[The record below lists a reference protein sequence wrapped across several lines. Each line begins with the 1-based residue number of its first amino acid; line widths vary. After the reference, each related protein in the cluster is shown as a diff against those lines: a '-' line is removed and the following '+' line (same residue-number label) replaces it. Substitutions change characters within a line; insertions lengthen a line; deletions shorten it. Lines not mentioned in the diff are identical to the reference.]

1 MNGEEARRLATELIH
16 TFFTSQSNPL
26 VRHHIDSYD
35 QFLKNDI
42 QSILKANNPLLIY
55 KNPKDISG
63 EVGSSKY
70 KYKTE
75 IFFGGLDSDQIFVGI
90 PTIALDS
97 GEDVRVLFPNEARL
111 RNLTYAV
118 QITLNV
124 LVRITRQPRQTEEE
138 RLNKIIPTPIVV
150 EKLIE
155 NMNLCNMPLMLHSRY
170 CILNEKPAT
179 VLRQMGECQYDQG
192 GYFII
197 DGSEKILITR
207 QEGAF
212 NTLWITEQ
220 SSDPKNQFYASIS
233 SLNPVSRDVKRVS
246 FFWTREKHK
255 GVYFFGKIKSS
266 KYKPSVLEVS
276 IPFVLKPIPIFVLFR
291 ALGLQTDK
299 EIIQAIFPDS
309 SHPETA
315 LLADLLIPS
324 INAAA
329 PFLDS
334 FSAIQYI
341 KTLTKGFSVYHVL
354 DIVHNHL
361 FPHVEDLPGARRAFL
376 ADCVRKMLKVIQKIE
391 APASRDDTRNQ
402 RLLTSGFLCQMLF
415 QNIYKTYLKAVALTI
430 DKEFNYNEST
440 YSEENFEKIFLEGNR
455 RKIFMAGHLTTGIMR
470 GFKGKWQTGSNK
482 EEAGIIQEMS
492 RLSYIDFM
500 SHCRRVVLNFDTSM
514 KLAGPR
520 RLNPSQYGYFCT
532 SETPAGG
539 SIGVTK
545 NFSMFT
551 TVSISMNPAPVIQWL
566 FTKARVLPC
575 QHITPSLAAMM
586 VPVYV
591 NSGIIGY
598 TARPKELSQVLRLMK
613 RTGCLP
619 PYSSS
624 GFSIPERKL
633 FIYLDD
639 GRPLRPLIVCEPRG
653 SIPVLSKFV
662 GSWRDLVVGSYPK
675 TTQVQPYTQSFI
687 DPLEKGSLDDYIVE
701 LTPFQGHI
709 EYLDPY
715 EQNECLLANLPEYI
729 IPETTHMEI
738 HPSSIMGIIAGSIPF
753 PNHNQSPRNQLGSS
767 QSKQGVSLYTSN
779 WKVRYDNT
787 ANILCYG
794 QMPLTRTIYQD
805 YVGGGLLP
813 YGENIILAMGM
824 YGGYNQEDGII
835 MNADALA
842 RGQFRSINYRCYEA
856 FEEDDQMSHSQTRI
870 AHPKNVAGWLDL
882 RVNLDYGKLD
892 DSGIVR
898 VGEYVDQNTVIVS
911 MYMSSNGKMKDAS
924 LTPQVWTS
932 GRVEEVVVLVSP
944 TGLRLVK
951 IRVTHDRVP
960 ELGDKFCLTPDHD
973 VLTSDG
979 WKPISEIT
987 INDMIAQLNDDEKL
1001 TEFVNPKEVFVFDNS
1016 DELYEIVTDVGS
1028 HMVTKYHRVF
1038 ASEKIGPRR
1047 LIQASLLYVL
1057 TNVGFYMYDK
1067 DMNKYRINDII
1078 LHTKKTKVHC
1088 VTVSSGI
1095 FLAKRHGSE
1104 TAFWTGNSNR
1114 HGQKGT
1120 LNVLYRGHDMP
1131 RTADGIV
1138 PDMIMNPTAIPS
1150 RMTIGQILEMMM
1162 GNVGA
1167 AVGAIGNGTAF
1178 MNDGS
1183 PHEMLGNILEGLGL
1197 HKMSN
1202 QVLYNGMSGE
1212 QMTADIYMGVVY
1224 GMRLKHMTEDKWN
1237 ARGEGRREQKTHQPT
1252 GGRGNEGG
1260 LKIGEMERD
1269 AIVAHGISSFLQ
1281 ESMMKRSDGTDF
1293 IVCNGCGTIPIY
1305 NESEGLYICPL
1316 CDGPIQYTG
1325 NTTQTLEPIPPPT
1338 RSAATFSK
1346 IELPYATKLFFQEM
1360 ETFTNMG
1367 LRIITT
1373 KNTSRLKGMDTIE
1386 NLVVAGEDAN
1396 LPLPE
1401 IIYPIMEIPEKNV
1414 IVVPTAMEVKET
1426 LDKLNKEMES
1436 IKIGEIV
1443 SVQTQQAQQTT
1454 GQQPQQSTGQIQQTP
1469 GQIQQPQ
1476 QSTGQQPQQSTGQ
1489 QPQQTTG
1496 QQTTGQ
1502 QTTGQQPQAPT
1513 TGEMELQEASIVPE
1527 LVTQEG
1533 NPVLVVDTSEE
1544 AMARAGLRE
1553 PKDIIP
1559 TMIASE
1565 GESIPTKTT
1574 IRKPVFR
1581 RRTPAP
1587 EEIPEAP
1594 SSIEQQEEDS
1604 QVRTTPLNQIKVV
1617 KLG

>member
-1 MNGEEARRLATELIH
+1 MNGEESRRLATELIH
-16 TFFTSQSNPL
+16 TFFTTQLNPL

-35 QFLKNDI
+35 QFLMNDI
-42 QSILKANNPLLIY
+42 TSILKANNPLLIY
-55 KNPKDISG
+55 KNPKDTSG
-63 EVGSSKY
+63 EIGSSKY

-75 IFFGGLDSDQIFVGI
+75 IFFGGIESDQVFVGI
-90 PTIALDS
+90 PTISLGS

-111 RNLTYAV
+111 RNLTYSV
-118 QITLNV
+118 QVSVNV
-124 LVRITRQPRQTEEE
+124 FVRITRQPKQTEEE
-138 RLNKIIPTPIVV
+138 RLNKIIPQPVIT
-150 EKLIE
+150 ELNIE
-155 NMNLCNMPLMLHSRY
+155 NMNLFNMPLMLHSRY
-170 CILNEKPAT
+170 CILNEKPST

-197 DGSEKILITR
+197 DGSEKVLVTR

-220 SSDPKNQFYASIS
+220 PSDPKNQFYASIS

-246 FFWTREKHK
+246 FFWSHEKNK
-255 GVYFFGKIKSS
+255 GVYFFGKLVRS

-299 EIIQAIFPDS
+299 EIIETIFPDAN
-309 SHPETA
+309 HPETA

-329 PFLDS
+329 PFLDT

-376 ADCVRKMLKVIQKIE
+376 AECVRKILRVIQKIE
-391 APASRDDTRNQ
+391 APANRDDTRNQ

-440 YSEENFEKIFLEGNR
+440 YSEENFQKIFLEGNR

-500 SHCRRVVLNFDTSM
+500 SHVRRVVLNFDTSM

-551 TVSISMNPAPVIQWL
+551 TVSIGMNPAPVINWL
-566 FTKARVLPC
+566 FTKAKVLPC
-575 QHITPSLAAMM
+575 QHITPSLAAVM

-624 GFSIPERKL
+624 GFSISERKL
-633 FIYLDD
+633 FVYLDD
-639 GRPLRPLIVCEPRG
+639 GRPLRPLLICEPRG
-653 SIPVLSKFV
+653 TVPVLSNFS
-662 GSWRDLVVGSYPK
+662 GSWRDLVVGSYTK
-675 TTQVQPYTQSFI
+675 TANVQPYTQLFI
-687 DPLEKGSLDDYIVE
+687 DPLVKGTLDDYIAE
-701 LTPFQGHI
+701 LTPFQSRI

-715 EQNECLLANLPEYI
+715 EQNECLLANVPEYI

-738 HPSSIMGIIAGSIPF
+738 HSSSIMGIIAGSIPF

-767 QSKQGVSLYTSN
+767 QSKQGLSIYSSN
-779 WKVRYDNT
+779 WKIRYDNT

-794 QMPLTRTIYQD
+794 EMPLTRTIYQD

-813 YGENIILAMGM
+813 YGQNIILAMGM

-835 MNADALA
+835 MNADACA

-856 FEEDDQMSHSQTRI
+856 FEEDDQMSHTKTRI
-870 AHPKNVAGWLDL
+870 GNPKNIPGWLDL
-882 RVNLDYGKLD
+882 KVSLDYGKLD

-911 MYMSSNGKMKDAS
+911 MYMTANGKMKDAS
-924 LTPQVWTS
+924 LTPQVWTR
-932 GRVEEVVVLVSP
+932 GRVEEVVVLVNP
-944 TGLRLVK
+944 MGLRLVK
-951 IRVTHDRVP
+951 IRVTQDRIP

-973 VLTSDG
+973 VLTIQG
-979 WKPISEIT
+979 WKPIAEVS
-987 INDMIAQLNDDEKL
+987 INDTIAQLNDEENL
-1001 TEFVNPKEVFVFDNS
+1001 TEFVNPSEVFIFDNTE
-1016 DELYEIVTDVGS
+1016 ELYEIITDNGS
-1028 HMVTKYHRVF
+1028 HMVTKNHKIYT
-1038 ASEKIGPRR
+1038 SEINGPRR
-1047 LIQASLLYVL
+1047 LIEASCLYILL
-1057 TNVGFYMYDK
+1057 NIGFYIYDK
-1067 DMNKYRINDII
+1067 HMNKYRINDII
-1078 LHTKKTKVHC
+1078 IHNDIKSKVHC
-1088 VTVSSGI
+1088 VTVPSGV
-1095 FLAKRHGSE
+1095 FLVKRHGSE
-1104 TAFWTGNSNR
+1104 TGFWTGNSNR

-1120 LNVLYRGHDMP
+1120 LNILYRGHDMP

-1162 GNVGA
+1162 GNVA
-1167 AVGAIGNGTAF
+1167 ANVGAIGNGTAF

-1197 HKMSN
+1197 HRMSN
-1202 QVLYNGMSGE
+1202 QILYNGMTGE
-1212 QMTADIYMGVVY
+1212 QMTADIYMGIVY

-1237 ARGEGRREQKTHQPT
+1237 ARGEGRREQRTHQPT

-1269 AIVAHGISSFLQ
+1269 AIVAHGVSSFLQ
-1281 ESMMKRSDGTDF
+1281 ESMMKRSDGTSF
-1293 IVCNGCGTIPIY
+1293 IVCNGCGTVPIY
-1305 NESEGLYICPL
+1305 NESEGLYICSL

-1325 NTTQTLEPIPPPT
+1325 NTAQTLEPIPPPT

-1346 IELPYATKLFFQEM
+1346 VEMPYATKLFLQEM

-1367 LRIITT
+1367 MRLLTTANTT
-1373 KNTSRLKGMDTIE
+1373 KFKGMNSIE
-1386 NLVVAGEDAN
+1386 NLVVASEDAN

-1401 IIYPIMEIPEKNV
+1401 IVYPTMEIPEKNV
-1414 IVVPTAMEVKET
+1414 ILAPTAVEVKET
-1426 LDKLNKEMES
+1426 LDRLNKEMEDVKLAQTVAVEKIAPQTKPIPQSIPQSTTQSIPQS
-1436 IKIGEIV
+1436 IK
-1443 SVQTQQAQQTT
+1443 
-1454 GQQPQQSTGQIQQTP
+1454 PQIPQQTP
-1469 GQIQQPQ
+1469 SVIE
-1476 QSTGQQPQQSTGQ
+1476 GQQ
-1489 QPQQTTG
+1489 
-1496 QQTTGQ
+1496 
-1502 QTTGQQPQAPT
+1502 
-1513 TGEMELQEASIVPE
+1513 ELQEASIVPE

-1533 NPVLVVDTSEE
+1533 SPVLVVDTTEE

-1553 PKDIIP
+1553 PNDVIP
-1559 TMIASE
+1559 KMVST
-1565 GESIPTKTT
+1565 GETITQPPT
-1574 IRKPVFR
+1574 IRRPTFR

-1587 EEIPEAP
+1587 ESSTAPVMDTPSMPLDTTQEESSEIPSTNVQP
-1594 SSIEQQEEDS
+1594 
-1604 QVRTTPLNQIKVV
+1604 IKVV

>member
-1 MNGEEARRLATELIH
+1 MNGEESRRLATQLIH

-35 QFLKNDI
+35 QFVKNDI
-42 QSILKANNPLLIY
+42 KSILKANNPLLIY
-55 KNPKDISG
+55 KNPKDTSG
-63 EVGSSKY
+63 IVGAKY

-75 IFFGGLDSDQIFVGI
+75 IYFGGLNSDEIFVGV
-90 PTIALDS
+90 PTISLN
-97 GEDVRVLFPNEARL
+97 EDVRVLFPNEARL

-118 QITLNV
+118 QITMNV
-124 LVRITRQPRQTEEE
+124 FVRITRQPNQTDEE
-138 RLNKIIPTPIVV
+138 RATKTVPQPIIV
-150 EKLIE
+150 ENTIE
-155 NMNLCNMPLMLHSRY
+155 NMVLCNLPLMLHSRY
-170 CILNEKPAT
+170 CMLSEKPLT
-179 VLRQMGECQYDQG
+179 ILRQMGECPYDTG

-197 DGSEKILITR
+197 DGSEKVLITR

-220 SSDPKNQFYASIS
+220 ASDPKNQFYASIS
-233 SLNPVSRDVKRVS
+233 SLNPVTRDIKRVS
-246 FFWTREKHK
+246 FFWSREKSK
-255 GVYFFGKIKSS
+255 GVYFFGKVVGSR
-266 KYKPSVLEVS
+266 YKPSVLEVS

-299 EIIQAIFPDS
+299 EIIHAIFPDS
-309 SHPETA
+309 AHPETA

-329 PFLDS
+329 PFLDT

-376 ADCVRKMLKVIQKIE
+376 ADCVRKMLRVIHGLE
-391 APASRDDTRNQ
+391 MPANRDDTRNQ

-415 QNIYKTYLKAVALTI
+415 QNLYKTYLKAVALTI
-430 DKEFNYNEST
+430 DKEYNYNEST
-440 YSEENFEKIFLEGNR
+440 YSEENFQKIFSEGNR
-455 RKIFMAGHLTTGIMR
+455 RKVFNIGFLTTGLMR
-470 GFKGKWQTGSNK
+470 GFKGKWKTGSNK
-482 EEAGIIQEMS
+482 EEAGLIQEMS

-500 SHCRRVVLNFDTSM
+500 SHVRRVVLNFDTSM

-551 TVSISMNPAPVIQWL
+551 TVSIGMNPGPVIQWL
-566 FTKARVLPC
+566 FNKARVLPC
-575 QHITPSLAAMM
+575 QHITPSLAAVM

-619 PYSSS
+619 SYSSS
-624 GFSIPERKL
+624 GFNISERRL
-633 FIYLDD
+633 FVYLDD
-639 GRPLRPLIVCEPRG
+639 GRPLRPLIICEPRG
-653 SIPVLSKFV
+653 TVPVLGNFV
-662 GSWRDLVVGSYPK
+662 GSWRDLIVGSYIK
-675 TTQVQPYTQSFI
+675 TKDVQPYSQVFI
-687 DPLEKGSLDDYIVE
+687 DPLEKGTLDEYIAE
-701 LTPFQGHI
+701 LTPFQSRI
-709 EYLDPY
+709 EYIDPY
-715 EQNECLLANLPEYI
+715 EQNECLIANVPEYI
-729 IPETTHMEI
+729 INETTHMEI

-767 QSKQGVSLYTSN
+767 QSKQGISMYTSN
-779 WKVRYDNT
+779 WKIRYDNT

-856 FEEDDQMSHSQTRI
+856 FEEDDKLADTEKRI
-870 AHPKNVAGWLDL
+870 GHPKNIHGWLDL

-911 MYMSSNGKMKDAS
+911 MYMKSGGRMKDAS
-924 LTPQVWTS
+924 LTPQVWTR
-932 GRVEEVVVLVSP
+932 GRVEEVIVLVNP

-951 IRVTHDRVP
+951 IRITQDRTP
-960 ELGDKFCLTPDHD
+960 ELGDKFCLTPDHS
-973 VLTSDG
+973 VLTKTG
-979 WKPISEIT
+979 WIPLPEVT
-987 INDMIAQLNDDEKL
+987 MDTTLAQFNEAENVL
-1001 TEFVNPKEVFVFDNS
+1001 EFVKPKEVFAFDYT
-1016 DELYEIVTDVGS
+1016 DELYEIVTVSGS
-1028 HMVTKYHRVF
+1028 ICVTRDHRVYVGD
-1038 ASEKIGPRR
+1038 SNDNRR
-1047 LIQASLLYVL
+1047 LINANLLYVL
-1057 TNVGFYMYDK
+1057 VNSGFYMYDK
-1067 DMNKYRINDII
+1067 NMIKHFITDII
-1078 LHTKKTKVHC
+1078 LHKTSNTQVYC
-1088 VTVSSGI
+1088 VSVPSEI
-1095 FLAKRHGSE
+1095 FLVRRNSSS
-1104 TAFWTGNSNR
+1104 FWTGNSNR

-1120 LNVLYRGHDMP
+1120 LNILYRGHDMP
-1131 RTADGIV
+1131 RTAEGIV

-1150 RMTIGQILEMMM
+1150 RMTIGQILEMIM
-1162 GNVGA
+1162 GNLGA
-1167 AVGAIGNGTAF
+1167 NIGAIGNGTAF
-1178 MNDGS
+1178 MNEGS
-1183 PHEMLGNILEGLGL
+1183 PHTVIGNILEGIGL
-1197 HKMSN
+1197 NKLSN
-1202 QVLYNGMSGE
+1202 QILYNGMTGE
-1212 QMTADIYMGVVY
+1212 MMTADIYMGVVY

-1237 ARGEGRREQKTHQPT
+1237 ARGEGRREQRTHQPT

-1269 AIVAHGISSFLQ
+1269 AIIAHGVSSFLQ
-1281 ESMMKRSDGTDF
+1281 ESMMKRSDGTTF

-1316 CDGPIQYTG
+1316 CDGPIQFTG
-1325 NTTQTLEPIPPPT
+1325 NSVATLEPIPPSS
-1338 RSAATFSK
+1338 RSSATFSK
-1346 IELPYATKLFFQEM
+1346 IEMPFATKLFFQEM

-1367 LRIITT
+1367 MRLLTT
-1373 KNTSRLKGMDTIE
+1373 KNTNRLKGMDNVE
-1386 NLVVAGEDAN
+1386 GLVTATEDAS

-1401 IIYPIMEIPEKNV
+1401 IVYPEINVPEKNV
-1414 IVVPTAMEVKET
+1414 IVAPTANEVKET
-1426 LDKLNKEMES
+1426 LEKLNKEIEDVRTQTMAVEV
-1436 IKIGEIV
+1436 KTQAPV
-1443 SVQTQQAQQTT
+1443 STPAQA
-1454 GQQPQQSTGQIQQTP
+1454 PVSTPAQAPVNPTVP
-1469 GQIQQPQ
+1469 
-1476 QSTGQQPQQSTGQ
+1476 TNA
-1489 QPQQTTG
+1489 
-1496 QQTTGQ
+1496 
-1502 QTTGQQPQAPT
+1502 QPQAT
-1513 TGEMELQEASIVPE
+1513 EVELQPASIVPE

-1533 NPVLVVDTSEE
+1533 NPILVVDTTEE

-1553 PKDIIP
+1553 PKDVIP
-1559 TMIASE
+1559 TMMPTE
-1565 GESIPTKTT
+1565 GPAPPT
-1574 IRKPVFR
+1574 IRRQVVRKKVE
-1581 RRTPAP
+1581 AP
-1587 EEIPEAP
+1587 EVPE
-1594 SSIEQQEEDS
+1594 ES
-1604 QVRTTPLNQIKVV
+1604 QVKSTPLQPINVV